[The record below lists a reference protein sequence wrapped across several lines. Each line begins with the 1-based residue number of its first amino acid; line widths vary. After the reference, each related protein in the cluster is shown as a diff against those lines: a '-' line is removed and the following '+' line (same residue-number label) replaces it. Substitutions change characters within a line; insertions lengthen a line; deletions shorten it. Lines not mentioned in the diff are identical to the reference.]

1 MSEESHEFDNQIIEG
16 NNKLYE
22 KMQETN
28 DIYTGEDEEDDS
40 CCTCGGRRYIITCC
54 DDLCRNGD
62 SCMHGDGEDN
72 CPDCNAN
79 GDKSWNY

>member
-1 MSEESHEFDNQIIEG
+1 MSER
-16 NNKLYE
+16 
-22 KMQETN
+22 MQESDLAEPYDNGTD
-28 DIYTGEDEEDDS
+28 DIYMGEEDEDDS

-72 CPDCNAN
+72 CPDCNTN